1 MTTETS
7 MSSDPPLKSADPAVE
22 AELACLGSTGIAKLR
37 LRYREL
43 FRRDPPKAFG
53 PDLLR
58 RSIGQRLQEKAY
70 GGLSRSTRRLLDQLV
85 KAYLVKPSGRIVVPR
100 RIKPGSVLVR
110 EWKGST
116 HRVMVLQ
123 DGFAWNGRTFSNLS
137 EIAREISG
145 TRWNGPKFF
154 GLRPAPDKTGDGAS
168 KAVAPVTGV
177 TRDAGSN
184 GAGRQSRKRQDIPT
198 NGSEVGRGATT

>member
-1 MTTETS
+1 
-7 MSSDPPLKSADPAVE
+7 
-22 AELACLGSTGIAKLR
+22 
-37 LRYREL
+37 L
-43 FRRDPPKAFG
+43 FRRDSPKAFG

-85 KAYLVKPSGRIVVPR
+85 RAYLAKPNGRIVVPR

-110 EWKGST
+110 EWRGST

-137 EIAREISG
+137 EIAREMSG

-154 GLRPAPDKTGDGAS
+154 GLRPAPGKTGDGAS
-168 KAVAPVTGV
+168 KAAAPVTGA
-177 TRDAGSN
+177 TLIAGSN
-184 GAGRQSRKRQDIPT
+184 GAGRRSRLRPDIPT
-198 NGSEVGRGATT
+198 DGSEARRGATT